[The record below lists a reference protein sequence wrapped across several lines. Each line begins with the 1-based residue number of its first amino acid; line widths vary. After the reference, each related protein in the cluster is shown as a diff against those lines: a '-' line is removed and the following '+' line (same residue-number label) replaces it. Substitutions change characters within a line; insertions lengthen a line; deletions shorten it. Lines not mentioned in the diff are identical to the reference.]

1 MSATIVA
8 CAAVYVWRHRGQLAT
23 SPLWLLLLGVA
34 ISLGIGV
41 ATSALG
47 LPNAAVWTD
56 DPVIAGTTVIKAI
69 HLLELQ
75 VALDQAHRERGAT
88 HAP

>member
-1 MSATIVA
+1 MELRVRINAT
-8 CAAVYVWRHRGQLAT
+8 LT
-23 SPLWLLLLGVA
+23 
-34 ISLGIGV
+34 
-41 ATSALG
+41 
-47 LPNAAVWTD
+47 NAAVWTD